1 MRLRT
6 ARTPARSVPIHPRCA
21 TDHRN
26 FLHPLTLTSKAARFQ
41 SVFPISVFP
50 IHSPSV
56 YPQASEPSVPDP
68 VSTRTYQRSHRAH
81 ELTPEERAV
90 YDTLDPSRIPQH
102 VAIIMDGNGRWAG
115 KRALKRFLG
124 HQQGAESVQFVVETA
139 SRIDLPWITLYA
151 FSLENNLR
159 RPKSEVSF
167 LMTLLKSYLVSNVQR
182 MNDNNIRMAYIG
194 RTHELPSEVQ
204 DTMRWAEEQTARNT
218 GTTLT
223 LALNYGSRSEI
234 VDATRR
240 LTHAMLAEAAHR
252 GISVEDMLAAE
263 GVDDAINARLT
274 EHTLAQSLYTAHMP
288 DPDLVIRTSGEQRIS
303 NFLLWQIA
311 YAEIFVTD
319 RLWPDF
325 RGLHLLEA
333 IADYQQRERRFGGLG
348 EGSDENLS
356 ATPPTEAALARR

>member
-1 MRLRT
+1 MRE
-6 ARTPARSVPIHPRCA
+6 
-21 TDHRN
+21 N
-26 FLHPLTLTSKAARFQ
+26 TSSR
-41 SVFPISVFP
+41 V
-50 IHSPSV
+50 
-56 YPQASEPSVPDP
+56 
-68 VSTRTYQRSHRAH
+68 YQRSNRVH
-81 ELTPEERAV
+81 ELTPAERTI

-124 HQQGAESVQFVVETA
+124 HQQGAESVQYVVETA
-139 SRIDLPWITLYA
+139 SRIDLPWLTLYA

-159 RPKSEVSF
+159 RPKNEVSF
-167 LMTLLKSYLVSNVQR
+167 LMKLLKSYLISNVKR

-194 RTHELPSEVQ
+194 RTNSLPSEVQ
-204 DTMRWAEEQTARNT
+204 DTMQWASEQTAKNT

-234 VDATRR
+234 VDSARSIV
-240 LTHAMLAEAAHR
+240 HNMLAEAAKR
-252 GISVEDMLAAE
+252 GISLEDLLAAE
-263 GVDDAINARLT
+263 GVDDAIKARIDEPQIS
-274 EHTLAQSLYTAHMP
+274 EHLYTAHMP
-288 DPDLVIRTSGEQRIS
+288 DPDLVVRTSGEQRIS

-311 YAEIFVTD
+311 YAEIFVTE

-348 EGSDENLS
+348 ETSDEDLS
-356 ATPPTEAALARR
+356 DVLPTEAELARG